1 MVRPSSWETLPSI
14 EVYPQKT
21 FFGLDK
27 GKSHCFTIIK
37 KVNKKFITR
46 FSLDSKN
53 LQRRVTFVINGT
65 DYEADIRLVIMNRSK
80 TRKLKPEEQKEREI
94 IQFQWHSYPRT
105 CDIFRQQMAEP
116 YNKILKGDV
125 NYNEAVIFVNSR
137 LNRFF
142 VEFTDKKRPIFEA
155 RI

>member
-1 MVRPSSWETLPSI
+1 MVRPSSWDTLPSI

-37 KVNKKFITR
+37 KVNKKFITQ

-53 LQRRVTFVINGT
+53 LQRKVIFIINGI
-65 DYEADIRLVIMNRSK
+65 DYEADIRLVIMDRSK
-80 TRKLKPEEQKEREI
+80 TRKLKPEELKKREI
-94 IQFQWHSYPRT
+94 IQFQWHYYPKT
-105 CDIFRQQMAEP
+105 YDIFRQQMAET
-116 YNKILKGDV
+116 YDKILKDVV
-125 NYNEAVIFVNSR
+125 NYDEAIIFVHSR